1 VELNPGGSQ
10 HALELLLFEKKFS
23 RFPAAGQERKEIFT
37 AESAEIAELKNY
49 HKMKK

>member
-23 RFPAAGQERKEIFT
+23 RFPAAGQERKDYSPQ
-37 AESAEIAELKNY
+37 SAQRKYVLKNQ
-49 HKMKK
+49 K